1 MGALNMVVAAD
12 LASMLLQFYVRSAAM
27 SQTTKKKP
35 LLGYLDSK
43 KETFPGGLQYISTA
57 IQGQYMSDTPGF
69 FAGYNEDQLL
79 QFMQAQNALRCQYPW
94 KEVHAGLEI
103 TWTELKKDAIT
114 VNDSMKT
121 SDHSKADLVRL
132 TSVLKNRLADF
143 GESWARSKNYML
155 WKDGT
160 QDALQVP
167 GIQSILF
174 GANTNVG
181 TTGGVSRATYPF
193 WQNRGILN
201 IVPSGAGQTLTS
213 TLRNE
218 VRQLKV
224 FGGEPTKAFCG
235 SAFCEALEL
244 EMLAKGTYTLS
255 GFNKKEAMDFGMMEA
270 SVPGI
275 GTFSFDPTLDELGLS
290 KYCYVIDG
298 RRLKLRPMEGE
309 ENKVLKPER
318 PYNVAVFLQSMTWT
332 GGVENTQLNACG
344 VYSVA

>member
-12 LASMLLQFYVRSAAM
+12 LASMLLQFYVRSPALG
-27 SQTTKKKP
+27 QTIKKKP
-35 LLGYLDSK
+35 LVGWLKEK
-43 KETFPGGLQYISTA
+43 KESFPGGLQYISTA
-57 IQGQYMSDTPGF
+57 VQGQYMSDTPGF

-79 QFMQAQNALRCQYPW
+79 QFSQAMNALRCQYPW

-132 TSVLKNRLADF
+132 TSVLKNRLADY
-143 GESWARSKNYML
+143 GESWARSINYMF

-167 GIQSILF
+167 GIQSIIF
-174 GANTNVG
+174 GANTNAG
-181 TTGGVSRATYPF
+181 ITGGLSRATYPW
-193 WQNRGILN
+193 WQNRGILG
-201 IVPSGAGQTLTS
+201 IVPSGNAQTLTS

-224 FGGEPTKAFCG
+224 FGGEPNKALCG

-244 EMLAKGTYTLS
+244 EMLAKGTYTQTNW
-255 GFNKKEAMDFGMMEA
+255 NKKEAMDFGMEEA
-270 SVPGI
+270 RVSGI
-275 GTFSFDPTLDELGLS
+275 GTFTFDPTLDELGLS
-290 KYCYVIDG
+290 KYCFVMDC
-298 RRLKLRPMEGE
+298 RRLKMRPMEGE

-332 GGVENTQLNACG
+332 GGLENTQLNSCG